1 MIHAQV
7 AIFKCGVA
15 QSVTEWPLY
24 RDNCIIV
31 VSSFHLIHF
40 FAYPIVVCSKCCLM
54 AWISVR
60 HLGTRISVTCQNIC
74 QCICSVVTW
83 QQNIDNSAGK
93 RFQIVYQTRSAF
105 VQYQNNR
112 LSSGSKCLYKF
123 TLAG

>member
-7 AIFKCGVA
+7 AIFKCSVA

-40 FAYPIVVCSKCCLM
+40 FAYPVVVCSKCCLM
-54 AWISVR
+54 AWISVW

-74 QCICSVVTW
+74 QCICSVVTR

-112 LSSGSKCLYKF
+112 LSSGGKCLYKF